1 MKEQDTILIG
11 GGGGKFI
18 TVYIKSNMCI
28 VRRFSPHSKYLT

>member
-11 GGGGKFI
+11 GGEFI